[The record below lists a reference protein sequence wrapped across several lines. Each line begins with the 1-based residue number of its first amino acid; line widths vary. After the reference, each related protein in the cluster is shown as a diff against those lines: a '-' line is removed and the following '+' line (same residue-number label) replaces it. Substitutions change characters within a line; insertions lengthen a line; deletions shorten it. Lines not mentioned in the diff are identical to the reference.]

1 MRKKTRILSLLLAVI
16 CLVGVIAAP
25 VMASPLYEKQV
36 TSDSTEES
44 SEESK
49 EGTKIIVQ
57 EDSGDETPEEPAEKS
72 EPEQTESEKSEEEK
86 ADDKPKSLDE
96 MTDEEIME
104 AGEALLKAAIE
115 KANKE
120 AAYDRD
126 ITFTGE
132 DAKLYERYQ
141 EVKSALAKKPKKR
154 MFLMAASNEAEI
166 QRIYALNYGDLLYYV
181 KAYTQAQGTVHAIG
195 NHVHYDKN
203 TNNAVYC
210 ANVNRHFVNATIYE
224 VAGQWKSSE
233 MYSALSYVFDNGVR
247 KLNGLAKSKYT
258 TGNSSRDWYATQMVV
273 WGILH
278 KYGIKDAMGGDA
290 GIDMNTAAP
299 VAGYENVYNMMKKLY
314 NDALY
319 FASKQADG
327 NTVDPYYVMENP
339 DYKLILQGKT
349 DVPFFITSAE
359 APAYTLDVKGGST
372 ANDATVQLYKK
383 NYKDNQQW
391 QLEKSDE
398 AGYYY
403 FRNINSGKYL
413 EVEGDGGANGD
424 DIQQHTKNGS
434 DGQKW
439 KILAE
444 ADGTVQFAPKVAPG
458 KRIDV
463 KSGVFVNGTN
473 VQLYS
478 ANNSKAQKFRC
489 EPADVRVKNV
499 SDDGRYLYTDWID
512 VSADGDL
519 ESRKFSLVGAPNGST
534 IEYEKS
540 GDPMSRVRIR
550 VPISAIPAG
559 GQCDFQIRV
568 DATFNKPTISYL
580 AINDAT
586 TQELLVAG
594 NSTQMEVSDR
604 LAVYTLP
611 IYGGVK
617 VQKRDAD
624 TKGTV
629 PQGQA
634 TLKGTQFQIINKSGY
649 TILSREKEYKDGAVV
664 MTITTDEKG
673 YAATGEKDLQVGT
686 YLIKEVGAPTGY
698 LGEGVTEVTFEIT
711 AREEGTLVDMT
722 GADKAIRNNVIRG
735 GVKIKKQDSVRK
747 NDLPQG
753 DALLSAAEYQ
763 ITNQSANPVIV
774 GGKTYA
780 KGQVVLTIKTDAK
793 GIAQSGT
800 KDLPYGD
807 YEVKESKASEGYHLN
822 KDWKKSFQ
830 IRENGKVV
838 DLTGNPCDEPVIR
851 GGVKI
856 QKTDADLKKAQAQGD
871 ATLEGA
877 VFAITNKS
885 KEAVVVDGK
894 QYAVGA
900 VVKTISTNKDGIA
913 QTAANTLPYGTYEIA
928 EKDPS
933 TGYLLNNAWKQTF
946 QIREEGKIVDLTG
959 KPCEEPVIRGG
970 VKIKKQDNDYK
981 DEVAQGDATLSAA
994 EFTITN
1000 KSKASVVVN
1009 DKEYQPGEDVLTIS
1023 TNEEGFA
1030 ETAKNALPYGTYE
1043 IRETKPSEGY
1053 LLNEEWKVTFMI
1065 RENEKV
1071 VDLTGEPCD
1080 EKVIRGGVAIEKR
1093 DKELD
1098 KNEALGGAWLS
1109 GIEFTI
1115 TNASNLR
1122 VWVDEKSFEPDEII
1136 TTIVTDEE
1144 GHASLPEECL
1154 PYGTYTIQETA
1165 TNESYLLTDG
1175 EPRTFEIREDKEIV
1189 TVNTEGE
1196 DLNFRNQVVRND
1208 FHLNKIA
1215 DDSNA
1220 RMGQVAFKLEM
1231 VKTGEMHVI
1240 VTDRNG
1246 VYNSQSREYKHSQDT
1261 NANDFVLEKYAGED
1275 DVIPTAELN
1284 YKAGLWFGL
1293 GQKESQA
1300 EVNDALGALPYGEY
1314 RLTELRCEGN
1324 EGYKLLEITFY
1335 VEKDFTNGAIIDLGT
1350 MTDDEE
1356 PKPEIQ
1362 TTALAKDTGTHETK
1376 AANKTK
1382 IIDTVSYK
1390 NLKPGK
1396 ECTMHGKL
1404 MLVSEDG
1411 EKAEEILYNGNPVTA
1426 EKTFT
1431 PDKPDGTV
1439 EMEFTFDSSALGG
1452 RKTVVFEELRKGE
1465 IVVAAHADPKDEGQ
1479 TVTII
1484 DIGTKAKAKDTGT
1497 QETVASKET
1506 TIVDIV
1512 SYKGLAQKKKYT
1524 VKGILMDKATKKE
1537 LLINGKTV
1545 TAEKTFKPE
1554 AADGTVEMEF
1564 TFDSSALAGKEVV
1577 VFEDLYRE
1585 DVKIATHADITD
1597 EGQTVKIKEPEPT
1610 PTPEPTP
1617 EPEKPTITPT
1627 PVNPTTPS
1635 NPLTPSTPSTG
1646 KGTTTISAQPVKTG
1660 DNSRILLYLIL
1671 MIAAGGAGVIAA
1683 KFRNR
1688 K

>member
-1 MRKKTRILSLLLAVI
+1 MLLAVI
-16 CLVGVIAAP
+16 CLLGVIAAP
-25 VMASPLYEKQV
+25 VMASPLYEKQA
-36 TSDSTEES
+36 TADEATEGSEETTEKTEDTTEE
-44 SEESK
+44 
-49 EGTKIIVQ
+49 V
-57 EDSGDETPEEPAEKS
+57 
-72 EPEQTESEKSEEEK
+72 SEKTE
-86 ADDKPKSLDE
+86 DDKPKSLDK
-96 MTDEEIME
+96 MTDEEIMQ
-104 AGEALLKAAIE
+104 AGETLLKAAIE
-115 KANKE
+115 KANNE

-141 EVKSALAKKPKKR
+141 EVKSTVVNKPKKQV
-154 MFLMAASNEAEI
+154 FLMAASNEAQI
-166 QRIYALNYGDLLYYV
+166 QRIYALNYGEMLYYV
-181 KAYTQAQGTVHAIG
+181 KAYTQAHGMVHAIG

-247 KLNGLAKSKYT
+247 KLNGLAKAKYS

-278 KYGIKDAMGGDA
+278 HYGIKDAVGADA
-290 GIDMNTAAP
+290 GIDMNTTSP
-299 VAGYENVYNMMKKLY
+299 VAGYENVFNMMRKLY

-349 DVPFFITSAE
+349 DVEFFITSAE
-359 APAYTLDVKGGST
+359 APAYTLDVKGGSS
-372 ANDATVQLYKK
+372 ANEATVRLWIK
-383 NYKDNQQW
+383 NYTNAQQW
-391 QLEKSDE
+391 RLEQSGE
-398 AGYYY
+398 AGFY
-403 FRNINSGKYL
+403 FIRNVNSGKYL
-413 EVEGDGGANGD
+413 ECDGSGNGD
-424 DIQQHTKNGS
+424 DIQQYEKTGKDN
-434 DGQKW
+434 QKW

-444 ADGTVQFAPKVAPG
+444 SDGTVQFAPKVAQN

-473 VQLYS
+473 VQLYA
-478 ANNSKAQKFRC
+478 ANNTKAQKFRC

-499 SDDGRYLYTDWID
+499 SDDGRYLYTDLID

-519 ESRKFSLVGAPNGST
+519 ESRNFSLVGAPSGTT

-540 GDPMSRVRIR
+540 DDPMSRVRIR

-559 GQCDFQIRV
+559 GQCDFQIKV

-580 AINDAT
+580 ALNDAT

-594 NSTQMEVSDR
+594 NSTKMDVSDR

-624 TKGTV
+624 TKGTIA
-629 PQGQA
+629 QGQA

-649 TILSREKEYKDGAVV
+649 TILSKEKEYADGAVV

-673 YAATGEKDLQVGT
+673 YAATGNKDLQVGT

-698 LGEGVTEVTFEIT
+698 LGEGVTEVLFEIT
-711 AREEGTLVDMT
+711 AKEEGELVDMT

-753 DALLSAAEYQ
+753 DALLSAAEYE
-763 ITNQSANPVIV
+763 ITNQSAGPVVV

-793 GIAQSGT
+793 GIAQSGA

-807 YEVKESKASEGYHLN
+807 YEVKESKPSEGCHLN

-830 IRENGKVV
+830 VRENGKVV
-838 DLTGNPCDEPVIR
+838 DLIGNPCDEPVVR

-856 QKTDADLKKAQAQGD
+856 QKIDRDLKKAQAQGD

-894 QYAVGA
+894 EYATGA
-900 VVKTISTNKDGIA
+900 IVKTIRTDKKGIA
-913 QTAANTLPYGTYEIA
+913 QTAANTLPYGSYEIA
-928 EKDPS
+928 EQDPS
-933 TGYLLNNAWKQTF
+933 TGYLLNNSWKQPF
-946 QIREEGKIVDLTG
+946 KIREEGKIVDLTG
-959 KPCEEPVIRGG
+959 APCDEPVIRGG

-981 DEVAQGDATLSAA
+981 DEAAQGDAALSAA

-1000 KSKASVVVN
+1000 KSNASVVVN
-1009 DKEYQPGEDVLTIS
+1009 DKEYQPDEDVLTIS
-1023 TNEEGFA
+1023 TNAEGYA
-1030 ETAKNALPYGTYE
+1030 ETAKDALPYGTYE

-1053 LLNEEWKVTFMI
+1053 LLNEEWKQSFEI
-1065 RENEKV
+1065 RENGKI

-1115 TNASNLR
+1115 ANASNLR
-1122 VWVDEKSFEPDEII
+1122 VWVDEKSYEPDEVI
-1136 TTIVTDEE
+1136 TTIITDEE
-1144 GHASLPEECL
+1144 GQASLPEDCL

-1165 TNESYLLTDG
+1165 SNESYLLTDG
-1175 EPRTFEIREDKEIV
+1175 EPRTFEIREDKKIV
-1189 TVNTEGE
+1189 TVDTSEE
-1196 DLNFRNQVVRND
+1196 ELNFRNQVVRND

-1215 DDSNA
+1215 DGSNA

-1231 VKTGEMHVI
+1231 VKTGETHVI

-1246 VYNSQSREYKHSQDT
+1246 VYNSQSRDYKHSQDT

-1293 GQKESQA
+1293 GQSGSMA
-1300 EVNDALGALPYGEY
+1300 EVDDSLGALPYGEY
-1314 RLTELRCEGN
+1314 RLTELRCEAN

-1335 VEKDFTNGAIIDLGT
+1335 VEKDFTKGAIIDLGT

-1356 PKPEIQ
+1356 PKPEIR
-1362 TTALAKDTGTHETK
+1362 TTALAKDTGTHETQ
-1376 AANKTK
+1376 AAKETT
-1382 IIDTVSYK
+1382 IIDTVTYK
-1390 NLKPGK
+1390 NLKPDK
-1396 ECTMHGKL
+1396 EYTMVGKL

-1411 EKAEEILYNGNPVTA
+1411 ETAEEILYNGNPVTA

-1431 PDKPDGTV
+1431 PKELDGTV
-1439 EMEFTFDSSALGG
+1439 EIEFTFDSSALGG
-1452 RKTVVFEELRKGE
+1452 RSTVVFEELRKGE
-1465 IVVAAHADPKDEGQ
+1465 IVVA
-1479 TVTII
+1479 
-1484 DIGTKAKAKDTGT
+1484 
-1497 QETVASKET
+1497 
-1506 TIVDIV
+1506 
-1512 SYKGLAQKKKYT
+1512 
-1524 VKGILMDKATKKE
+1524 
-1537 LLINGKTV
+1537 
-1545 TAEKTFKPE
+1545 
-1554 AADGTVEMEF
+1554 
-1564 TFDSSALAGKEVV
+1564 
-1577 VFEDLYRE
+1577 
-1585 DVKIATHADITD
+1585 THADVKD
-1597 EGQTVKIKEPEPT
+1597 EGQTVKIKEPEPEPT

-1617 EPEKPTITPT
+1617 EPEKPTPTPT
-1627 PVNPTTPS
+1627 PGNPVTPTTPVTPSNPTTP
-1635 NPLTPSTPSTG
+1635 TTTTTG
-1646 KGTTTISAQPVKTG
+1646 KGSPIIQAQPVKTG
-1660 DNSRILLYLIL
+1660 DNSRVGLYLIL
-1671 MIAAGGAGVIAA
+1671 MIVAGGAGVIAA

-1688 K
+1688 KK